1 VHMLPACSSSR
12 GLLPVGGGRSVV
24 TAEMLETIFERFAGE
39 TRQILDS
46 SRKET
51 QQILDSSRKETQQI
65 LDSSTRRSVESLAAI
80 VMLPCDMS
88 KASRSKH
95 STMFQVPLHCLCP
108 PVIFVSWAYS
118 SPKSGAD

>member
-1 VHMLPACSSSR
+1 LFFPSFFSGGRGWGSEKIVHMLAACSSSR

-39 TRQILDS
+39 TR
-46 SRKET
+46 
-51 QQILDSSRKETQQI
+51 QI